1 MAADDPYALVGK
13 TETAILTGK
22 LHYQFS
28 CISTSEGLEA
38 SACRTDFRTFLAACS
53 VEQKRLE
60 HVALHLFTLP
70 STSLSEEHH
79 AQAIWSLL
87 SSIEQLSETF
97 EQSFDTFST
106 TSTAFTNSQA
116 ALLKNKIGVQL
127 YGIFPRLLFS
137 FGERKGRHD
146 RWLFNAV
153 TLAGAALSMYHAAWS
168 QSGWLG
174 DHSLDALTFTDLL
187 AGYVHI
193 RAYETTEAGR
203 D

>member
-1 MAADDPYALVGK
+1 MQNRLSHLPR
-13 TETAILTGK
+13 
-22 LHYQFS
+22 
-28 CISTSEGLEA
+28 
-38 SACRTDFRTFLAACS
+38 ACL

-87 SSIEQLSETF
+87 SSIKQLSETF

-193 RAYETTEAGR
+193 RAYETTEPEETDITVMVSLLQLRMGLSAAKGSSR
-203 D
+203 PK